1 MVLLKNED
9 RILPL
14 KKEGTV
20 AVIGGFAITPRY
32 QGGGSSH
39 IKPTKLENILEEIE
53 NVSGKNTNMLFAKGY
68 RLERDGFD
76 EELFSEL

>member
-1 MVLLKNED
+1 MGFLKNEE

-20 AVIGGFAITPRY
+20 GVIGGFAITPRN

-39 IKPTKLENILEEIE
+39 IKPTKLENISRR
-53 NVSGKNTNMLFAKGY
+53 N
-68 RLERDGFD
+68 
-76 EELFSEL
+76 